1 MRLQWSF
8 IAGIAAAILIALF
21 AVMNMEKV
29 RVNYLFGETEWPLIF
44 IILGSAL
51 FGSIVTGLLGFRK
64 ISPERKKKTV
74 RKERM
79 RGTGKED

>member
-21 AVMNMEKV
+21 AVVNMEKV
-29 RVNYLFGETEWPLIF
+29 RVNYLFGEAEWPLIF

-51 FGSIVTGLLGFRK
+51 FGSIVTGMLGFRK
-64 ISPERKKKTV
+64 ASPDRKKKIAKKGRT
-74 RKERM
+74 EE
-79 RGTGKED
+79 TEKED